1 MKTISFITVF
11 IFVVIL
17 LSFSSCAPVP
27 KGKMQFENRFAHEKI
42 PLTSYLIIPES
53 SRNYRNSSMGIKF
66 NIGPLFAENVPIAL
80 QQVFKDVSASGETPS
95 DFILTANLNNFSVSL
110 STIFPVVNATVT
122 YELCANDKNLFKKL
136 TTTQSYKSSFGSP
149 NGPELYK
156 MVILECLED
165 LNTQLLEQKNFIV
178 SKTMK

>member
-11 IFVVIL
+11 IFVFML

-27 KGKMQFENRFAHEKI
+27 KGKMNIESRLAHEKI

-53 SRNYRNSSMGIKF
+53 SRNYRNTSMGIKF
-66 NIGPLFAENVPIAL
+66 NIGPLFAENVPNAL
-80 QQVFKDVSASGETPS
+80 QQVFKVVSASGETPS
-95 DFILTANLNNFSVSL
+95 DFILTANLNKFSVTL
-110 STIFPVVNATVT
+110 STIFPVVTATVT
-122 YELCANDKNLFKKL
+122 YELCTNDKNLFKKL
-136 TTTQSYKSSFGSP
+136 TTTASYKSFLGSP

-165 LNTQLLEQKNFIV
+165 LNSQLMEQKNFIV
-178 SKTMK
+178 SKTTK